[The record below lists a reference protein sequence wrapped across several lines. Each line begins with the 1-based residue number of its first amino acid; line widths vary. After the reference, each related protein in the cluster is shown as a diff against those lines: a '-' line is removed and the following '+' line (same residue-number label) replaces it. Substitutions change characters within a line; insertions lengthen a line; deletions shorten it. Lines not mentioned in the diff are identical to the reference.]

1 MNSIPNLKIE
11 NLLTKLEAIDGEI
24 VSAAV
29 GVDDDQIRS
38 TIDARR
44 QILSML
50 QREIE
55 VNAGNAKEALGDIY
69 QANEHLDEFISLWTS
84 RVKSIPIA
92 ADAFEA
98 DDICDLVIDAH
109 LPPIWDFKTDIITL
123 VHPSCAQII
132 TALVKRGQRHIVF
145 FKYKTTMP
153 NIDLPTFNLTGKE
166 YDFCKEVDTLD
177 DFQSVI
183 AQIQGRVSH
192 AVTLNCRPA
201 DVVSKVFVKDVE
213 TALKAGRRTAQGNA
227 FTAARFGSEWA
238 INSLNN
244 IKYMNEFPNLHDLN
258 VKNVQDAVIVASG
271 PSLDRNVAQLA
282 PIQDN
287 VFIVSA
293 LRSLPVLEKHG
304 ITADLVIQLDAE
316 DETAAHNFAN
326 SYHGE
331 IKNLLLEATVN
342 PAFFEINA
350 ANKIWSLSHFFPT
363 TLKRMGAEPTP
374 FALPAVSLYAASL
387 CHYLKFENICFIG
400 QDLAADNGKI
410 YPAGS
415 ADLPNHHDIDKF
427 DMNVPGFAGGIVKTK
442 GNYQYLIERSTL
454 MAREWKAENATINL
468 VNATEGGAYI
478 EGFAHMKLQDYII
491 LRDLNSPANKK
502 QISFADRPDTRNID
516 TQSYARDLVNSMQQI
531 IAIAEKIVKLD
542 ESIASARGVRKKRDA
557 LIAKFK
563 QLNDANDFLQMA
575 MQEEISA
582 VSGTSLEASS
592 IPDYAAFFAMVRN
605 KAGIIKSA
613 AVALK

>member
-1 MNSIPNLKIE
+1 M
-11 NLLTKLEAIDGEI
+11 
-24 VSAAV
+24 
-29 GVDDDQIRS
+29 
-38 TIDARR
+38 
-44 QILSML
+44 
-50 QREIE
+50 
-55 VNAGNAKEALGDIY
+55 
-69 QANEHLDEFISLWTS
+69 
-84 RVKSIPIA
+84 
-92 ADAFEA
+92 
-98 DDICDLVIDAH
+98 
-109 LPPIWDFKTDIITL
+109 
-123 VHPSCAQII
+123 
-132 TALVKRGQRHIVF
+132 
-145 FKYKTTMP
+145 
-153 NIDLPTFNLTGKE
+153 
-166 YDFCKEVDTLD
+166 
-177 DFQSVI
+177 
-183 AQIQGRVSH
+183 
-192 AVTLNCRPA
+192 
-201 DVVSKVFVKDVE
+201 
-213 TALKAGRRTAQGNA
+213 
-227 FTAARFGSEWA
+227 
-238 INSLNN
+238 
-244 IKYMNEFPNLHDLN
+244 
-258 VKNVQDAVIVASG
+258 
-271 PSLDRNVAQLA
+271 A

-592 IPDYAAFFAMVRN
+592 IPDYAAFFATVRN